1 MENNSIAKNYSKAG
15 YVVSKN
21 LIEENEISS
30 FRDELDIEFANHK
43 EEKGASRFLENFN
56 NIELVKKL
64 IKLYSSDQIK
74 TIKKELQELSKSN
87 VSILPPLEV
96 HKNYH
101 VNLKET
107 HGWHRDCGGE
117 MRYNYCNNILF
128 KKLFILKSRNLFLQN
143 NGEFGGS
150 IDIIEKSHKNFSSIR
165 IFIRKIKNIPLKVI
179 TTLNKYLNK
188 LYVLIPEKF
197 LCL

>member
-30 FRDELDIEFANHK
+30 FRDEFDIEFANHK

-74 TIKKELQELSKSN
+74 TIKKELQ
-87 VSILPPLEV
+87 
-96 HKNYH
+96 
-101 VNLKET
+101 
-107 HGWHRDCGGE
+107 
-117 MRYNYCNNILF
+117 
-128 KKLFILKSRNLFLQN
+128 
-143 NGEFGGS
+143 
-150 IDIIEKSHKNFSSIR
+150 
-165 IFIRKIKNIPLKVI
+165 
-179 TTLNKYLNK
+179 
-188 LYVLIPEKF
+188 
-197 LCL
+197 